1 MRSITHVLLAGLAAF
16 AIAVPAVGERKSD
29 DEIAP
34 RSVELMQ
41 QGRSLLAAGKFE
53 EAQTALEASL
63 AVDPRNRWAYVE
75 AARVAEKQKLYGKA
89 IRLTNKALA
98 MEPNDLDAL
107 AVQGEAMVEMG
118 AVARAQANLQKIKT
132 ICTKGCPQVAQLTS
146 AIGRGPRVAAAS
158 VPPEPKKD

>member
-1 MRSITHVLLAGLAAF
+1 MRSISHLFLAGLAAA

-29 DEIAP
+29 DEISP
-34 RSVELMQ
+34 TSVELMQ

-53 EAQTALEASL
+53 DAQTALEASL

-75 AARVAEKQKLYGKA
+75 AARVAEKQKLFGKA

-118 AVARAQANLQKIKT
+118 AVARAQANLTRIKT

-146 AIGRGPRVAAAS
+146 AIGRGPRVAEAK
-158 VPPEPKKD
+158 VPEAPKDD

>member
-1 MRSITHVLLAGLAAF
+1 MRSISHLLLAGLAAA

-34 RSVELMQ
+34 KSVELMQ
-41 QGRSLLAAGKFE
+41 QGRALLGAGKFD
-53 EAQTALEASL
+53 EAQTVLEASL

-118 AVARAQANLQKIKT
+118 AVARAQSNLQKIKT
-132 ICTKGCPQVAQLTS
+132 ICTKGCPQVAQLTN
-146 AIGRGPRVAAAS
+146 AIGRGPTVASAK

>member
-1 MRSITHVLLAGLAAF
+1 MRSISHLLVAGLAAA
-16 AIAVPAVGERKSD
+16 AIAVPAAGERRSD

-34 RSVELMQ
+34 KSVELMQ

-53 EAQTALEASL
+53 DAQTALEASL

-118 AVARAQANLQKIKT
+118 AVARARVNLQKIKT
-132 ICTKGCPQVAQLTS
+132 ICTKGCPQVAQLTD